1 MKEFTKTIYDSPS
14 HQNELTSEMN
24 LSIRQADISDRNIIC
39 ALGVTT
45 FYEAYFEQ
53 DEANDLANYVL
64 ENFSPA
70 QIEAELNNTDSTFFI
85 AESNGKAVGYAK
97 LRENSTVDCLKNENA
112 VELHRIYILER
123 AKGKRVGGKLL
134 NRCFETAR
142 AKGYETI
149 WLGVWEQNSAA
160 QSFYERLGFVKVGEV
175 QFPYGETVGTNFV
188 LKLEL

>member
-1 MKEFTKTIYDSPS
+1 
-14 HQNELTSEMN
+14 MN

-45 FYEAYFEQ
+45 FYEAYFLQ
-53 DEANDLANYVL
+53 DEAKDLANYVL
-64 ENFSPA
+64 ESFSPER
-70 QIEAELNNTDSTFFI
+70 IGAELNSADSTFFI
-85 AESNGKAVGYAK
+85 AELNGKAVGYAK
-97 LRENSTVDCLKNENA
+97 LRENSTVDCLKNVNA

-123 AKGKRVGGKLL
+123 AKGKGVGGRLL

-160 QSFYERLGFVKVGEV
+160 LRFYEKIGFVKVGEL
-175 QFPYGETVGTNFV
+175 QFPYGKTVGTNYV
-188 LKLEL
+188 LKIEL

>member
-1 MKEFTKTIYDSPS
+1 
-14 HQNELTSEMN
+14 MN
-24 LSIRQADISDRNIIC
+24 LSIRQADISDANVIC

-53 DEANDLANYVL
+53 DESSDLANYVL

-70 QIEAELNNTDSTFFI
+70 QIGAELNNTNSTFFI
-85 AESNGKAVGYAK
+85 AELNGKAVGYAK
-97 LRENSTVDCLKNENA
+97 LRENSTGDCLKNENA

-123 AKGKRVGGKLL
+123 AIGKGVGGRLL

-142 AKGYETI
+142 TKGYETI

-160 QSFYERLGFVKVGEV
+160 LKFYGKLGFVKVGEL
-175 QFPYGETVGTNFV
+175 QFPYGETVGTNYM
-188 LKLEL
+188 LKIEL